1 MRRVE
6 PAFPDLFP
14 VTHVLRP
21 GYLPG
26 KRVTLDPIRM
36 GIVWPDAPRRILPA
50 RANVP
55 KSPIR
60 ALVFARVGAERCDAL
75 EQLLEAGSSVL
86 LVVDDEQVCPSDLGL
101 EKDGAADR
109 VTVVWPLLPEPL
121 GGPPAIPEEW
131 QQWRWGAIAGL
142 FPFPGAEA
150 EIERLLEWVAE
161 SGGAFAVTAPLLLTP
176 RDRHRILDGVDGT
189 AFVDRMENCLFHADV
204 SRGLLAL
211 ERRAGVTIRRLG
223 LDPVIPTLAPAN
235 AHPVAI
241 RTAALLRLWARRL
254 DQCYE
259 ESSWGWRLRRAAR
272 AIEVLKNDPME
283 LAAVDNLRVV
293 PGFEPWVEGFTRALW
308 FGGEP
313 VESAWNRWA
322 GGNGRG

>member
-1 MRRVE
+1 MRKVE

-26 KRVTLDPIRM
+26 RRVTLDPIRM
-36 GIVWPDAPRRILPA
+36 GIVWPNAPRRILPA
-50 RANVP
+50 KANVL
-55 KSPIR
+55 KSPVR
-60 ALVFARVGAERCDAL
+60 ALVFARVAVERRDAFL
-75 EQLLEAGSSVL
+75 ELVETGSSVL
-86 LVVDDEQVCPSDLGL
+86 LVLDEAEIEPGDLGVG
-101 EKDGAADR
+101 EDQIQGR
-109 VTVVWPLLPEPL
+109 VTAVCPLLPEPL
-121 GGPPAIPEEW
+121 GQLPARPRGW
-131 QQWRWGAIAGL
+131 PAGAWGAILGL

-189 AFVDRMENCLFHADV
+189 GLVDEMENCLFHADV

-211 ERRAGVTIRRLG
+211 ERRAGVMIQALG
-223 LDPVIPTLAPAN
+223 LDPVIPTLVPAN
-235 AHPVAI
+235 GHPVAF

-272 AIEVLKNDPME
+272 AIEMLRNDPME
-283 LAAVDNLRVV
+283 LAAADNLRVV
-293 PGFEPWVEGFTRALW
+293 PGFEPWVEGFTRSLW

-322 GGNGRG
+322 GGNGPG